1 MNILL
6 FVVGSSTIL
15 HQQAHYALRALHI
28 NSRCD
33 DKLFILTDSPTL
45 YYSLPF
51 VEVCMISDSEL
62 NEWRGKHGYFYR
74 IKINAIRNFAK
85 NHPNE
90 HLVFVDCDTYCYG
103 DLSMITDYLD
113 HGLGVMHKDECS
125 MEVMK
130 GPCGEMWK
138 QTKGRKFANITI
150 TNNYHMWNSGV
161 VGIPRDYSIQVM
173 EKALEICDS
182 FLSSGI
188 TCWNMEQWAIA
199 IALSQF
205 VPAIKEADNIIGHYW
220 HHKYVWSRFI
230 AIFFTDSYAHGMTL
244 EDELNVIRKTNF
256 KWLKRRLAT
265 QRLFMKVFC
274 STY

>member
-1 MNILL
+1 
-6 FVVGSSTIL
+6 
-15 HQQAHYALRALHI
+15 
-28 NSRCD
+28 
-33 DKLFILTDSPTL
+33 
-45 YYSLPF
+45 
-51 VEVCMISDSEL
+51 
-62 NEWRGKHGYFYR
+62 
-74 IKINAIRNFAK
+74 
-85 NHPNE
+85 
-90 HLVFVDCDTYCYG
+90 
-103 DLSMITDYLD
+103 
-113 HGLGVMHKDECS
+113 
-125 MEVMK
+125 
-130 GPCGEMWK
+130 
-138 QTKGRKFANITI
+138 
-150 TNNYHMWNSGV
+150 MWNSGV

-244 EDELNVIRKTNF
+244 EDELNGIRKTNF